1 VELGRDVVLV
11 VDDLG
16 RTARAIQSGFT
27 TPGRLLMGGLDVGV
41 LPRVRRLLA
50 SGRAVE
56 GGGSLTLVVAAVAA
70 PGRALREGAGP
81 LPSQNGGTLDPYDA
95 VLLHEVIDH
104 LNVEIRVRAA
114 EPVEDFASPSARVV
128 IEGA

>member
-1 VELGRDVVLV
+1 MAGAALRGVGPAAVPRL
-11 VDDLG
+11 
-16 RTARAIQSGFT
+16 RAPLRAGDRAA
-27 TPGRLLMGGLDVGV
+27 P
-41 LPRVRRLLA
+41 P
-50 SGRAVE
+50 RAVR
-56 GGGSLTLVVAAVAA
+56 GALVSP

-81 LPSQNGGTLDPYDA
+81 LPSQDSGILDPYDA

-114 EPVEDFASPSARVV
+114 EPLEDLASPSARVV